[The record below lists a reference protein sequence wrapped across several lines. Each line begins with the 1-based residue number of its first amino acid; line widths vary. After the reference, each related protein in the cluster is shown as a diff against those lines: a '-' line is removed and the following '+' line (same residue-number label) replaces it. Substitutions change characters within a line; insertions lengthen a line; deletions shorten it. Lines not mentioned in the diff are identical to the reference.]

1 MTVNIDYEAD
11 KKLDFDYEKII
22 REVINGALDFEECP
36 YETEVN
42 VKAVLHGSYLL
53 SFKIR

>member
-22 REVINGALDFEECP
+22 RRSSMVPLILK
-36 YETEVN
+36 N
-42 VKAVLHGSYLL
+42 VPMKQ
-53 SFKIR
+53 K

>member
-22 REVINGALDFEECP
+22 REVINVPLILK
-36 YETEVN
+36 N
-42 VKAVLHGSYLL
+42 VPMKQ
-53 SFKIR
+53 K

>member
-22 REVINGALDFEECP
+22 REVINGALDLK
-36 YETEVN
+36 N
-42 VKAVLHGSYLL
+42 VPMKQ
-53 SFKIR
+53 K

>member
-36 YETEVN
+36 YENRSKCGFDNE
-42 VKAVLHGSYLL
+42 
-53 SFKIR
+53 